1 MVFSKGWFC
10 IRLHC
15 SINVCLRKDH
25 DRPALTGVFAVAM
38 LSYVP
43 SKFCSNE
50 YVFNWFPSSVW
61 YDRRRLVNAF
71 QYWLIVY
78 YIVDH
83 LSQPIA
89 MRQNSYI
96 KGTTDVISFVE
107 ETIIPQDTILVSMD
121 VTSLHTS
128 IPQDDGIQTVCN
140 AYENFHNN
148 NPPIPSHY
156 LKQMLGLTHK
166 KNSIWVQRG
175 KSRLTGRLGEQKWR

>member
-1 MVFSKGWFC
+1 
-10 IRLHC
+10 
-15 SINVCLRKDH
+15 
-25 DRPALTGVFAVAM
+25 
-38 LSYVP
+38 
-43 SKFCSNE
+43 
-50 YVFNWFPSSVW
+50 
-61 YDRRRLVNAF
+61 
-71 QYWLIVY
+71 
-78 YIVDH
+78 
-83 LSQPIA
+83 

-166 KNSIWVQRG
+166 KNSI
-175 KSRLTGRLGEQKWR
+175 